1 MQQSDLHVLVF
12 EPDRERVEAFR
23 RRMDAAGGV
32 LTLPSWAGNCTCNY
46 PLHTSL
52 ALVPMPPEFVQWS
65 AWGEVAAEGW
75 VRQVGIN
82 LGAPGNR
89 VDEGRHV
96 VARASPGRR
105 SRVPVRFE
113 PEGATS
119 FYRRALWIAPAYGRR
134 ERAERLPCPFGQG
147 TCLPLGPVLKMV
159 ISGWGRW
166 SQAAARARAIPNLPQ
181 ALRGRPANAR
191 RVSA

>member
-12 EPDRERVEAFR
+12 EPDRERVQAFR

-89 VDEGRHV
+89 VDEGGTLWLEHPQV
-96 VARASPGRR
+96 GGPGSRCVSSRR
-105 SRVPVRFE
+105 V
-113 PEGATS
+113 
-119 FYRRALWIAPAYGRR
+119 
-134 ERAERLPCPFGQG
+134 
-147 TCLPLGPVLKMV
+147 
-159 ISGWGRW
+159 
-166 SQAAARARAIPNLPQ
+166 
-181 ALRGRPANAR
+181 RPAFTGAR
-191 RVSA
+191 CGSRRRTEEGSGQNGFPALSAKGLVCRLVLSLKW